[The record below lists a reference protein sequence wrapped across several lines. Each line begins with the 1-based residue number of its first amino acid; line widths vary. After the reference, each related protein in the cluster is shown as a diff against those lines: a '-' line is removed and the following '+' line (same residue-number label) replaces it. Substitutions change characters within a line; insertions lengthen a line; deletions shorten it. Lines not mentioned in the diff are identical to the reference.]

1 MEVLAGRREVDGAAA
16 EVGEANARVHATPLL
31 LAVGEVEVVAMPP
44 LHEVKR
50 VGEVEAAA
58 QQGDPTKTTQTSP
71 KGQKGEMAVVR
82 PIDQSSSSL
91 RTFLLCMHN
100 AKRPGTRSM
109 RRDVAAPR

>member
-58 QQGDPTKTTQTSP
+58 QQGDPTKTTTTSTKSQT
-71 KGQKGEMAVVR
+71 GGMVVH
-82 PIDQSSSSL
+82 PFDPSSSSL
-91 RTFLLCMHN
+91 RTFPPCTHN
-100 AKRPGTRSM
+100 AKRPDTRSM

>member
-1 MEVLAGRREVDGAAA
+1 MPVDRREVDGAA

-31 LAVGEVEVVAMPP
+31 LAVEEAEVVAMPP

-50 VGEVEAAA
+50 VEEVEAAPR
-58 QQGDPTKTTQTSP
+58 QGDPTKITTTSP
-71 KGQKGEMAVVR
+71 KGQTGGMAAVR
-82 PIDQSSSSL
+82 PRDQFSSSP
-91 RTFLLCMHN
+91 RTFLPCTRN